1 MCHLFVCSLAIF
13 LCNSFLLLQVRIGDG
28 TVIGG
33 YLNYPL
39 IKGKKYNYEV
49 YTIWNVTG
57 APLVGRL
64 RGELGDRRGESLM
77 GEM

>member
-1 MCHLFVCSLAIF
+1 MCYLFVCSFVIF
-13 LCNSFLLLQVRIGDG
+13 LCNSLIPLVQVRIGDG

-64 RGELGDRRGESLM
+64 RGELGDRRGESDA
-77 GEM
+77 